1 MLGAWRK
8 SKFTHIIRAL
18 LFISQIKCDD
28 SVTYV
33 TVTIVKIN
41 TAMRQTLQLNVGI
54 RQIRQIHKAHI
65 DKAI

>member
-18 LFISQIKCDD
+18 LFFISQIKCDD

-54 RQIRQIHKAHI
+54 RQTNKYTKHI
-65 DKAI
+65 

>member
-8 SKFTHIIRAL
+8 SKFSHIIRAL
-18 LFISQIKCDD
+18 LFFISQIKCDD

-41 TAMRQTLQLNVGI
+41 TTMRQTLQLNVGI
-54 RQIRQIHKAHI
+54 RQTNKHTKHI
-65 DKAI
+65 